1 MAEEFAQERTEQPT
15 TKHLD
20 DARKRGQVARSRELT
35 TMCLLLTA
43 SGAMLISGDRFIGDL
58 ADMMRRMLSMST
70 RELLAADNPVS
81 TLLMNNLIGSLL
93 DLAPLFVA
101 LTLVALLSPLAIG
114 GWNLS
119 MEAMELKWERLDPIA
134 GLGRIFSVQSVAE
147 LGKALAKFLLLIVL
161 GVWVF
166 MNYLPQLLHFGY
178 ADMQA
183 SLTESARLIGKAFLI
198 LCSGTVIIA
207 LFDVPWQLFS
217 HTRKLRMTRQQIK
230 DELKETDGRPEIK
243 GKIRQMQY
251 ELATRRMMD
260 EVPKA
265 DVVVTNPTHYAVA
278 LRYEP
283 GGMAAPRVVAKGVD
297 DVAARIRA
305 VANKHKVMTLSAP
318 PLARAIYYSTKLDQE
333 VPAGLYLAVARV
345 LAYVFQLRTRGNE
358 APVTPPTDLPIP
370 EDLRRDG

>member
-58 ADMMRRMLSMST
+58 ADMMRRMLSMPT
-70 RELLAADNPVS
+70 REVLAADNPVS
-81 TLLMNNLIGSLL
+81 TLLMNNLVGSLL

-119 MEAMELKWERLDPIA
+119 MEAMELKWERLDPMA
-134 GLGRIFSVQSVAE
+134 GLGRIFSAQSAAE
-147 LGKALAKFLLLIVL
+147 LGKALAKFLLLVVL

-183 SLTESARLIGKAFLI
+183 SFTESARLIGKAFLI

-230 DELKETDGRPEIK
+230 EESKETEGRPEIK
-243 GKIRQMQY
+243 GKIRQMQH

-318 PLARAIYYSTKLDQE
+318 PLARALYYSTKLDQE
-333 VPAGLYLAVARV
+333 VPAGLYMAVARV
-345 LAYVFQLRTRGNE
+345 LAYVFQLRTRGNA

-370 EDLRRDG
+370 EDLRRDV

>member
-15 TKHLD
+15 TKHLE
-20 DARKRGQVARSRELT
+20 DARKRGEVARSRELT

-58 ADMMRRMLSMST
+58 ADMMRRMLSMPT

-81 TLLMNNLIGSLL
+81 TLFLNNLMGSLL

-101 LTLVALLSPLAIG
+101 LTLVAALSPLAIG

-119 MEAMELKWERLDPIA
+119 MEAMELKWERLDPMA
-134 GLGRIFSVQSVAE
+134 GLGRIFSAQSAAE
-147 LGKALAKFLLLIVL
+147 LGKALAKFLLLVVL

-183 SLTESARLIGKAFLI
+183 SFTESARLIGKAFLI

-230 DELKETDGRPEIK
+230 EESKETEGRPEIK
-243 GKIRQMQY
+243 GKIRQMQH

-318 PLARAIYYSTKLDQE
+318 PLARALYYSTKLDQE
-333 VPAGLYLAVARV
+333 VPAGLYMAVARV